1 MATAA
6 ANAPTCPARMQRL
19 SSQEVFRRT
28 KAKPIAKSR
37 VLSVGRLM
45 NLTTRLPKRRSTR
58 PRRSSRPGAVESDEV
73 RAARRAGGPEDRALY
88 SCMCGYAFKAS
99 VTTSVGC
106 PHCGTEQ
113 AW

>member
-1 MATAA
+1 
-6 ANAPTCPARMQRL
+6 MQ
-19 SSQEVFRRT
+19 
-28 KAKPIAKSR
+28 
-37 VLSVGRLM
+37 
-45 NLTTRLPKRRSTR
+45 LTTRLPKRRSSRR
-58 PRRSSRPGAVESDEV
+58 PARPVDRKPAPAERKPAPTESAEV

-88 SCMCGYAFKAS
+88 TCTCGFAFKAA